1 MIKFFYRGS
10 QDKTLKSLKQSKKGS
25 WVYVE
30 DPSLDEI
37 ELISQEFD
45 LDQDLLTDATD
56 VNEVPRLEV
65 ESNAIYI
72 YTSFPLADAK
82 RTSLIP
88 LLLIL
93 KNSNLITLSIKEPGF
108 MDKIFSDRV
117 HYTTTKPN
125 QILLE
130 ILHQISLDF
139 TSQLNKISKR
149 IRSSITNLE
158 KITNKD
164 IIQFVS
170 YESMLNEF
178 LSDLIPTNSIINTLL
193 ANRNFKFTEDERDL
207 LEDIKLSNNQ
217 LIELSKANL
226 KTIVNIREAY
236 STIMT
241 NNLNRVI
248 KLFTSLT
255 VLLTIP
261 TIIAS
266 IYGMNVQLPF
276 ADQSWVFAGIIGLI
290 ILILAG
296 LSVIFIR
303 NEWL

>member
-1 MIKFFYRGS
+1 
-10 QDKTLKSLKQSKKGS
+10 
-25 WVYVE
+25 
-30 DPSLDEI
+30 
-37 ELISQEFD
+37 
-45 LDQDLLTDATD
+45 
-56 VNEVPRLEV
+56 
-65 ESNAIYI
+65 
-72 YTSFPLADAK
+72 
-82 RTSLIP
+82 
-88 LLLIL
+88 
-93 KNSNLITLSIKEPGF
+93 
-108 MDKIFSDRV
+108 
-117 HYTTTKPN
+117 
-125 QILLE
+125 
-130 ILHQISLDF
+130 
-139 TSQLNKISKR
+139 
-149 IRSSITNLE
+149 
-158 KITNKD
+158 
-164 IIQFVS
+164 
-170 YESMLNEF
+170 MLNEF

-296 LSVIFIR
+296 LSLIFIR

>member
-1 MIKFFYRGS
+1 M
-10 QDKTLKSLKQSKKGS
+10 
-25 WVYVE
+25 
-30 DPSLDEI
+30 
-37 ELISQEFD
+37 
-45 LDQDLLTDATD
+45 
-56 VNEVPRLEV
+56 
-65 ESNAIYI
+65 
-72 YTSFPLADAK
+72 
-82 RTSLIP
+82 
-88 LLLIL
+88 
-93 KNSNLITLSIKEPGF
+93 
-108 MDKIFSDRV
+108 
-117 HYTTTKPN
+117 
-125 QILLE
+125 
-130 ILHQISLDF
+130 DF

-158 KITNKD
+158 KINNKD

-178 LSDLIPTNSIINTLL
+178 LSDLIPTNSIINSLL
-193 ANRNFKFTEDERDL
+193 ANRNFKFTEDEHDL